1 MSSSK
6 NKSEG
11 AESSLDDR
19 LARLEAIVAELES
32 GGAPLEQAIERYQ
45 EGVELLKRCRTTL
58 GEYKKRVEELS
69 ASAEQSLREYAG
81 DPDADD
87 DDEREDDDEHEDDD
101 PDASPGADART
112 ARSTRDAA
120 RRSNA

>member
-1 MSSSK
+1 MASAK
-6 NKSEG
+6 NPGG
-11 AESSLDDR
+11 AGETSLDDR

-45 EGVELLKRCRTTL
+45 EGVELLKRCRATL

-69 ASAEQSLREYAG
+69 QSAEQSLREYAG

-87 DDEREDDDEHEDDD
+87 ADEADEDRDGEDGDDEDAAD
-101 PDASPGADART
+101 PPSAGART
-112 ARSTRDAA
+112 T
-120 RRSNA
+120 RRSKA